1 MRSRFTGLFLALLLM
16 PGLFSCS
23 QPLTVEQQI
32 IAVIREMEARIE
44 AGERRPF
51 MRHVA
56 DDFNGQNGR
65 LGRDEL
71 RLLVIRQ
78 LNQYERL
85 HAQLF
90 PIHVSESGEKSAE
103 ASFRA
108 LITGGPGL
116 IPESGQVYDF
126 ETHWLKQGDKWLLL
140 RASWTPVALDEAIKY
155 INE

>member
-1 MRSRFTGLFLALLLM
+1 VRSRYAGLFLTLLLM
-16 PGLFSCS
+16 PGLFACS
-23 QPLTVEQQI
+23 QPLTLEQQI
-32 IAVIREMEARIE
+32 IAVIREMETRIE

-56 DDFNGQNGR
+56 DDFNGQNGQ
-65 LGRDEL
+65 LTRDEL

-90 PIHVSESGEKSAE
+90 PIHVSESGEETAR
-103 ASFRA
+103 ASFRV

-126 ETHWLKQGDKWLLL
+126 ETHWFKQGDEWMLFS
-140 RASWTPVALDEAIKY
+140 ASWTPVPLDEAIRY
-155 INE
+155 LNE